1 MKERFYDL
9 VEQCPIIAAIKDDD
23 GLQRCCEIEELKV
36 VFVLYGDVC
45 SIKKIVD
52 TLHKANKIA
61 MIHIDLITGLSS
73 REVAVDFIH
82 EYIRADGI
90 ISTKVAMV
98 QRAMEYSM
106 YTVLRFF
113 VIDSMSLNS
122 INQLE
127 KQYRKRPDMI
137 EVLPGVMP
145 KIIEK
150 ICKNGKIPVIAGGLI
165 SDKEDVMKALGA
177 GAIAVST
184 TAQEIWEM

>member
-23 GLQRCCEIEELKV
+23 GLQKCCEIEELKV

-45 SIKKIVD
+45 SIKHIVD
-52 TLHKANKIA
+52 TLHEANKIA
-61 MIHIDLITGLSS
+61 MVHIDLITGLSS

-127 KQYRKRPDMI
+127 KQYRKKPDMI

-145 KIIEK
+145 KIIGN
-150 ICKNGKIPVIAGGLI
+150 ICRNCKIPVIAGGLI
-165 SDKEDVMKALGA
+165 SDKDDVMKALGA

-184 TAQEIWEM
+184 TDQEIWEM